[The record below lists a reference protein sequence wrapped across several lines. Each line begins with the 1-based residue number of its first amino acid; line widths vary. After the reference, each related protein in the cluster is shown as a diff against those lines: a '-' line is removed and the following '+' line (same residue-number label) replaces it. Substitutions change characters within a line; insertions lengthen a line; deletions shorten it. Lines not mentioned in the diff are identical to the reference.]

1 MIDDFDSRRAHEW
14 ALRKRTRRHFF
25 ADCGVGL
32 GAMALSSLLGDDRPA
47 FAGAE
52 PDASRSRPRV
62 PGQPSPRSS
71 DPLAA
76 RPGHFP
82 ARAKSVI
89 YLFMAGGPS
98 QLELF
103 DYKPQLQKY
112 SGQPIPDS
120 FIQGRR
126 FAFM

>member
-1 MIDDFDSRRAHEW
+1 MTGDFDSRRAGDR
-14 ALRKRTRRHFF
+14 AVRDRTRRHFF

-32 GAMALSSLLGDDRPA
+32 GAMALSSLMGQDRAALAAADLDTSP
-47 FAGAE
+47 
-52 PDASRSRPRV
+52 SRPRT
-62 PGQPSPRSS
+62 PGQPLPRSA

-98 QLELF
+98 QL
-103 DYKPQLQKY
+103 
-112 SGQPIPDS
+112 
-120 FIQGRR
+120 
-126 FAFM
+126 